1 MKRLINNG
9 DIFDKYVSFE
19 DKKFRDDT
27 IKQFN
32 WLGHRHIAGTYSG
45 AAYTTSLAENYM
57 ANSLRNDSN
66 PKGSLLVAAKN
77 YTDAQIAN
85 INSAAIVQQANTYS
99 DQKLAEAKTY
109 TDQKVA
115 TIGGGGVHC
124 YIIKPEDYNAS
135 SKYQFAF
142 YTSKEIQGTTATM
155 SNLFANVFPALHSSR
170 YGGSGSYFPEI
181 KQKVYLEQ
189 YPAYGRYQSKQV
201 LFITITEYELF
212 VYTWDAANNKV
223 VANKALSW
231 TSDLPSYDSYP
242 WDVNKLY

>member
-45 AAYTTSLAENYM
+45 AAYSTSLADNYM
-57 ANSLRNDSN
+57 ANNLRNDSN
-66 PKGSLLVAAKN
+66 PKGSILVAAKN

-85 INSAAIVQQANTYS
+85 INSAAIVQQANTYT
-99 DQKLAEAKTY
+99 DTKVAEAKSY
-109 TDQKVA
+109 TDQQVA
-115 TIGGGGVHC
+115 AIGGGGVHC
-124 YIIKPEDYNAS
+124 YVIQPQDYNAS
-135 SKYQFAF
+135 EKYQFVYF
-142 YTSKEIQGTTATM
+142 TSKDIQGTQMTEANFFATA
-155 SNLFANVFPALHSSR
+155 LPALHNSR
-170 YGGSGSYFPEI
+170 NRASNYYPEI

-189 YPAYGRYQSKQV
+189 YPAHGRYHQQQV

-212 VYTWDAANNKV
+212 VYT
-223 VANKALSW
+223 
-231 TSDLPSYDSYP
+231 
-242 WDVNKLY
+242 

>member
-45 AAYTTSLAENYM
+45 AAYSTSLADNYM
-57 ANSLRNDSN
+57 ANNLRNDSN

-85 INSAAIVQQANTYS
+85 INSAAIVQQAKDYT
-99 DQKLAEAKTY
+99 DTKFTDAKNY

-124 YIIKPEDYNAS
+124 YVIQPEDYNAGS
-135 SKYQFAF
+135 QWKFVYF
-142 YTSKEIQGTTATM
+142 TSKDIQGTQISEANFFATA
-155 SNLFANVFPALHSSR
+155 LPPLHPHETNN
-170 YGGSGSYFPEI
+170 YYPEI

-189 YPAYGRYQSKQV
+189 YPAQGRYNSQQV

-212 VYTWDAANNKV
+212 VYTWDPTKNKV
-223 VANKALSW
+223 VANKTLTWFSGG
-231 TSDLPSYDSYP
+231 SDSNYWYI
-242 WDVNKLY
+242 NKQY

>member
-19 DKKFRDDT
+19 DKKFRDET
-27 IKQFN
+27 IKEFN
-32 WLGHRHIAGTYSG
+32 WQGHRRIAGTYKG
-45 AAYTTSLAENYM
+45 AAYSTSLADNFM
-57 ANSLRNDSN
+57 ADSLRNDSN

-85 INSAAIVQQANTYS
+85 INSAAIVQQAKDYT
-99 DQKLAEAKTY
+99 DTKFTDAKNY

-124 YIIKPEDYNAS
+124 YVIQPEDYTANAQY
-135 SKYQFAF
+135 KFVYF
-142 YTSKEIQGTTATM
+142 TSKDIQGKQM
-155 SNLFANVFPALHSSR
+155 SLTNILANVLPPLHP
-170 YGGSGSYFPEI
+170 YETNNYYPEI

-189 YPAYGRYQSKQV
+189 YPAQGRYHSQQV

-212 VYTWDAANNKV
+212 VYTWDPTKNKV
-223 VANKALSW
+223 VANKALTWFSGG
-231 TSDLPSYDSYP
+231 SDSNY
-242 WDVNKLY
+242 WRINKLY

>member
-45 AAYTTSLAENYM
+45 AAYTTSFGENYM
-57 ANSLRNDSN
+57 ANNLRNDSN

-85 INSAAIVQQANTYS
+85 INSAAIVQQANTYT
-99 DQKLAEAKTY
+99 DTKFTDAKNY

-115 TIGGGGVHC
+115 TIGGGAVHC
-124 YIIKPEDYNAS
+124 YVIQPQDYTAGS
-135 SKYQFAF
+135 QYKFVYF
-142 YTSKEIQGTTATM
+142 TSKDIQGKQMSEKDFFATA
-155 SNLFANVFPALHSSR
+155 LPALHDHETNN
-170 YGGSGSYFPEI
+170 YYPEI
-181 KQKVYLEQ
+181 KNKVYLEQ
-189 YPAYGRYQSKQV
+189 YPAQGRYHQQQV
-201 LFITITEYELF
+201 LFITITEYELY
-212 VYTWDAANNKV
+212 VYT
-223 VANKALSW
+223 
-231 TSDLPSYDSYP
+231 
-242 WDVNKLY
+242 

>member
-45 AAYTTSLAENYM
+45 AAYSTNLGENYM

-85 INSAAIVQQANTYS
+85 INSSAIVQQANAYT
-99 DQKLAEAKTY
+99 DTKFTEAKNY

-124 YIIKPEDYNAS
+124 YIIQPENYNAS
-135 SKYQFAF
+135 KKYQFAF
-142 YTSKEIQGTTATM
+142 YTSKEIQGTQM
-155 SNLFANVFPALHSSR
+155 NLTNFIANVLPALHTSNNS
-170 YGGSGSYFPEI
+170 GSGSYFPEI
-181 KQKVYLEQ
+181 KYKVYLEQ
-189 YPAYGRYQSKQV
+189 YPAQGRYNSQQV

-212 VYTWDAANNKV
+212 VYTWDAANNKI
-223 VANKALSW
+223 VANKSKTW
-231 TSDLPSYDSYP
+231 PSSGSESIYLYI
-242 WDVNKLY
+242 NKLY

>member
-45 AAYTTSLAENYM
+45 AAYTTSLGENYM

-85 INSAAIVQQANTYS
+85 INSSAIVQQANSYT
-99 DQKLAEAKTY
+99 DTKFTEAKAY

-124 YIIKPEDYNAS
+124 YVIQPQDYTANS
-135 SKYQFAF
+135 QYKFVYF
-142 YTSKEIQGTTATM
+142 TSKDIQGKQMSEANFFATALPPLHDYETNNYYPEIQ
-155 SNLFANVFPALHSSR
+155 H
-170 YGGSGSYFPEI
+170 
-181 KQKVYLEQ
+181 KVYLEQ
-189 YPAYGRYQSKQV
+189 YPAQGRYHQQQV
-201 LFITITEYELF
+201 LFITITEYNLY
-212 VYTWDAANNKV
+212 VYTWDATKNKV
-223 VANKALSW
+223 VANKALTW
-231 TSDLPSYDSYP
+231 FAGGSDQNYWYIDKQY
-242 WDVNKLY
+242 

>member
-45 AAYTTSLAENYM
+45 AAYSTSLADNYM
-57 ANSLRNDSN
+57 ANNLRNDSN

-85 INSAAIVQQANTYS
+85 INSAAIVQQANTYT
-99 DQKLAEAKTY
+99 DTKFTEAKNY

-124 YIIKPEDYNAS
+124 YVIQPQDYTAGS
-135 SKYQFAF
+135 QYKFVYF
-142 YTSKEIQGTTATM
+142 TSKDIQGKQMSTVDFFATALPPLHDYETNNYYPEIQ
-155 SNLFANVFPALHSSR
+155 H
-170 YGGSGSYFPEI
+170 
-181 KQKVYLEQ
+181 KVYLEQ
-189 YPAYGRYQSKQV
+189 YPAQGRYHSQQV

-223 VANKALSW
+223 VANKTKTW
-231 TSDLPSYDSYP
+231 TSGGSQSQYWYIDKQY
-242 WDVNKLY
+242 

>member
-45 AAYTTSLAENYM
+45 AAYTTSLGENFM

-124 YIIKPEDYNAS
+124 YIIQPEDYNAG

-142 YTSKEIQGTTATM
+142 YTSKEIQGKQI
-155 SNLFANVFPALHSSR
+155 SLRNVIANILPALHNSNNS
-170 YGGSGSYFPEI
+170 GSGSYFPEI
-181 KQKVYLEQ
+181 KYKVYLEQ
-189 YPAYGRYQSKQV
+189 YPAQGRYKSQQV

-223 VANKALSW
+223 VANKTKQWSSGG
-231 TSDLPSYDSYP
+231 SDSQYWYF
-242 WDVNKLY
+242 NKLY